1 MPPQPKYHSLEQVQV
16 LGKELLDYIDTRAAA
31 GNHIYHMCEWY
42 WDVKKMSALEWDSLR
57 GRDSFVQHYENARKK
72 VFLGMMRDKNLS
84 TAYGSRF
91 LAMYSSELRLK
102 KSKTRSNSRKLTLST
117 CRKRQWPSTQALWR
131 SWTLFRRR
139 LRTRRTKIFEQGVY

>member
-91 LAMYSSELRLK
+91 LAMYSSELRSFEREVSSQKVKDEIELK
-102 KSKTRSNSRKLTLST
+102 KADAVNLSEEAVAFNTSVMEKLDSLQKTAQDK
-117 CRKRQWPSTQALWR
+117 KD
-131 SWTLFRRR
+131 
-139 LRTRRTKIFEQGVY
+139 